1 MANVDENISRFMN
14 AKERARKLIQM
25 DANGT
30 LDEVKKNAES
40 NGKLSYSNEGVDT
53 NIMENFRC

>member
-30 LDEVKKNAES
+30 LDEVKKNAEIL
-40 NGKLSYSNEGVDT
+40 KKKV
-53 NIMENFRC
+53 I

>member
-30 LDEVKKNAES
+30 LDEVKKMLNQVV
-40 NGKLSYSNEGVDT
+40 NYHIQMKV
-53 NIMENFRC
+53 